1 LKKFVYGIDVGGTNI
16 KIGLFEVLNMNL
28 LEKIEIDTPKKDQK
42 ISIFQAIFKAIT
54 NLNESRSLNYSQ
66 IEGIGLAVPCPV
78 KRGYV
83 EKCPNLEWNQFD
95 IVEQMRPFFPDHVS
109 IRVSNDA
116 NVAAFGE
123 NRSLEKPYLNA
134 VFYTLGTGVGGGIII
149 DGKILEGGSGLGGEI
164 GHMKMFDGATEDCG
178 CGSRGCLE
186 QICGTSGILNYAAHL
201 AQQDKTILDVN
212 KLTVKAV
219 FDAAK
224 KDDKI
229 SLIVV
234 NRVAEYIAISASI
247 LAVVLDPEVFIIG
260 GGISKAGDFL
270 IKLIKEHYQQHSRFR
285 TDNIPFILAKTGN
298 DAGIIGAA
306 YIAKNT

>member
-1 LKKFVYGIDVGGTNI
+1 VRRYIYGIDVGGTNI
-16 KIGLFEVLNMNL
+16 KIGLFEVSNMNL
-28 LEKIEIDTPKKDQK
+28 LEKIEIETPKENQRF
-42 ISIFQAIFKAIT
+42 SIFQAIHSAI
-54 NLNESRSLNYSQ
+54 SSLNKSRDIQFSQ

-83 EKCPNLEWNQFD
+83 EKCPNLKWNQFD
-95 IVEQMRPFFPDHVS
+95 IVKQMRPLFPEHIT

-116 NVAAFGE
+116 TIAAYGE
-123 NRSLEKPYLNA
+123 NMVLEKPYTNA

-186 QICGTSGILNYAAHL
+186 QICGTAGILNYASQL
-201 AQQDKTILDVN
+201 SQIEKTSLN
-212 KLTVKAV
+212 TSKLTVKAV

-224 KDDKI
+224 NGDKV
-229 SLIVV
+229 SLMVI

-247 LAVVLDPEVFIIG
+247 LAVVLDPEAFIIG
-260 GGISKAGDFL
+260 GGISNAGDFL
-270 IKLIKEHYQQHSRFR
+270 INLIKEHYQKHSRF
-285 TDNIPFILAKTGN
+285 TTGNIPFILARSGN

-306 YIAKNT
+306 YIAKN